1 MDIQRSEKPQTNQP
15 NKEDNTNNTQHS
27 GGSSTGQSGM
37 LGPILVIVGLI
48 AVALVLVFAF
58 NDDGAAP
65 TTSESGPAAVVGD
78 TEIERSELQEQLSTL
93 RSGTSTQAQRI
104 QQLSET
110 RQQSLILSNLIDREL
125 LLQAAG
131 NAGVTVSDQEVDSRL
146 QSQIQQ
152 LGTSTFENRLQ
163 QNGLTRAE
171 VKTNLRD
178 QMIISSYVS
187 QSGQVAE
194 PTDQEVQQLYDQ
206 YSSRLSQAG
215 TSTNVPS
222 LEELR
227 PQLEASIQQ
236 RKQRQAQEQLLQQAR
251 QSIDVEVMLEG
262 VSYPPETQSRQQGQ
276 RSQGQRQPP
285 QSPEQPTGTEG
296 AVAPAGQGNSTTTGS
311 Q

>member
-58 NDDGAAP
+58 NDGGTAP
-65 TTSESGPAAVVGD
+65 ATSESGPAAVVGD

-93 RSGTSTQAQRI
+93 RSGTSTQAQQFQR
-104 QQLSET
+104 LDET
-110 RQQSLILSNLIDREL
+110 RQQSLVLSNIINQEL
-125 LLQAAG
+125 LLQAAA
-131 NAGVTVSDQEVDSRL
+131 NAGITVSDQEVDNRLQAQIQQIGSSTFESRL
-146 QSQIQQ
+146 QQS
-152 LGTSTFENRLQ
+152 
-163 QNGLTRAE
+163 GLTREE
-171 VKTNLRD
+171 VRNNLRD
-178 QMIISSYVS
+178 QMIVSNYVS
-187 QSGQVAE
+187 QSGQVGEA
-194 PTDQEVQQLYDQ
+194 TDQEVQQLYDQ

-236 RKQRQAQEQLLQQAR
+236 RKQRQAQQQLLQQAR
-251 QSIDVEVMLEG
+251 QSIDVDVMLEG

-285 QSPEQPTGTEG
+285 QSPEQPTETEG
-296 AVAPAGQGNSTTTGS
+296 AAAPADQGDSTTTES